1 MPIYIFIKY
10 IIMDDSNEN
19 KEVTQ
24 MKERYFMLL

>member
-10 IIMDDSNEN
+10 IIMDDSKEN

-24 MKERYFMLL
+24 MKEKYSMLF